1 MGVCFVI
8 RLIMQKLLLLL
19 ALLSGLAMA
28 QDNSF
33 EREFSKFDKDFE
45 RLNTWKAET
54 PASKKLKRAPA
65 APASSAESASANAS
79 AVRSEP
85 AITPLDDAPPVT
97 STTEAATA
105 ADDKPATDTIV
116 PAKPLQS
123 TAVPKNLP
131 KGAKVEKLAR
141 NDLLGHQISD
151 PEVRKKVQELYQ
163 RPDVV
168 VQQYVLPTN

>member
-1 MGVCFVI
+1 MRYLTIF
-8 RLIMQKLLLLL
+8 L
-19 ALLSGLAMA
+19 AFLSGAVSA
-28 QDNSF
+28 QDSAF

-45 RLNTWKAET
+45 RLNHWKADT

-65 APASSAESASANAS
+65 ATATTPAAETG
-79 AVRSEP
+79 V
-85 AITPLDDAPPVT
+85 TPLDDGTSAKQVT
-97 STTEAATA
+97 EPAASA
-105 ADDKPATDTIV
+105 VDKPTTDDAA
-116 PAKPLQS
+116 PAKPLNS
-123 TAVPKNLP
+123 TSSPKGLP

-151 PEVRKKVQELYQ
+151 PEVRKKVQDLYK

>member
-1 MGVCFVI
+1 
-8 RLIMQKLLLLL
+8 MQKLLLLL

-65 APASSAESASANAS
+65 ALEPKASGDPEAASSP
-79 AVRSEP
+79 AV
-85 AITPLDDAPPVT
+85 TPLDDGTEKSPVAPSSPVT
-97 STTEAATA
+97 DAPTLKEEVAS
-105 ADDKPATDTIV
+105 
-116 PAKPLQS
+116 KPLQS
-123 TAVPKNLP
+123 TAAPKKLPKN
-131 KGAKVEKLAR
+131 AKVEKLAR
-141 NDLLGHQISD
+141 SDLLGHQISD

>member
-1 MGVCFVI
+1 
-8 RLIMQKLLLLL
+8 MQKLVYLL
-19 ALLSGLAMA
+19 ALISGLAMA
-28 QDNSF
+28 QDSSF
-33 EREFSKFDKDFE
+33 DREFSRFDKDFE

-65 APASSAESASANAS
+65 TTGSATELPAQTNAD
-79 AVRSEP
+79 AVTKP
-85 AITPLDDAPPVT
+85 AVTPLDDGASATVSKEPAENPVAEDAAPV
-97 STTEAATA
+97 
-105 ADDKPATDTIV
+105 
-116 PAKPLQS
+116 KPLQH
-123 TAVPKNLP
+123 TAAPKKLP

-141 NDLLGHQISD
+141 NDLLGNQISD

>member
-1 MGVCFVI
+1 
-8 RLIMQKLLLLL
+8 MQKLLLLL
-19 ALLSGLAMA
+19 TLMSGLALA

-45 RLNTWKAET
+45 RLNSWKAET
-54 PASKKLKRAPA
+54 PASKKLKRVPAPNTT
-65 APASSAESASANAS
+65 PTESAAQGTADTAS
-79 AVRSEP
+79 KATV
-85 AITPLDDAPPVT
+85 TPLDDVAPVKP
-97 STTEAATA
+97 AAEPT
-105 ADDKPATDTIV
+105 DKPIIDETA

-123 TAVPKNLP
+123 TAAPKNLP

-141 NDLLGHQISD
+141 NDLLGSQISD

>member
-1 MGVCFVI
+1 
-8 RLIMQKLLLLL
+8 MQKLLLLL
-19 ALLSGLAMA
+19 TLVSGLSMA

-45 RLNTWKAET
+45 RLNSWKAET

-65 APASSAESASANAS
+65 SNTPVQTPGAETATAT
-79 AVRSEP
+79 V
-85 AITPLDDAPPVT
+85 TPLDDGRTPAAVTAP
-97 STTEAATA
+97 AAASQDGQPA
-105 ADDKPATDTIV
+105 ADAPATNDGAPV
-116 PAKPLQS
+116 KALQTTS
-123 TAVPKNLP
+123 VPKKLP

-141 NDLLGHQISD
+141 NDLLGNQISD
-151 PEVRKKVQELYQ
+151 PVVRKKVQELYQ